1 MQYCDY
7 KEMLNQKSVIRKMFQ
22 YALQR
27 GYEIGYDNVFD
38 YSLGNPSVPPPK
50 EFNNAIIKLLN
61 NPTSISHIHEYSP
74 NLGITEVRAA
84 IAKSLNKRFG
94 MNYKTEHIF
103 MTAGATSAIAHA
115 IRVVTKPGQEII
127 TFAPCFP
134 EYKPYVTLA
143 GGILKIVDADIDN
156 FQINF
161 DKFEKMLN
169 PNVHAI
175 LINSPNNPTGV
186 IYSEKTILK
195 LTKILEE
202 KQKEYNHDIFIIS
215 DEPYREIT
223 FKGIKNPYISK
234 YYNNT
239 ISCYSYSKSLS
250 IPGERIGYLAANPN
264 CTDSELIAPMCVQ
277 ISRGIGH
284 NCPASLIQKALLDV
298 LDKTADLSVYETNMN
313 ILYDEFIKLGFNC
326 VKPDG
331 TFYMFPQ
338 ALEKDANIFCEKA
351 KKYDLIFVPGDS
363 FGCPG
368 HFRVSYCLKT
378 DKVKRSLINLRAFVN
393 NEYKNKI
400 NQISQTPSLFV

>member
-1 MQYCDY
+1 
-7 KEMLNQKSVIRKMFQ
+7 
-22 YALQR
+22 
-27 GYEIGYDNVFD
+27 
-38 YSLGNPSVPPPK
+38 
-50 EFNNAIIKLLN
+50 
-61 NPTSISHIHEYSP
+61 
-74 NLGITEVRAA
+74 
-84 IAKSLNKRFG
+84 
-94 MNYKTEHIF
+94 
-103 MTAGATSAIAHA
+103 
-115 IRVVTKPGQEII
+115 
-127 TFAPCFP
+127 
-134 EYKPYVTLA
+134 
-143 GGILKIVDADIDN
+143 
-156 FQINF
+156 
-161 DKFEKMLN
+161 MLN

-298 LDKTADLSVYETNMN
+298 LDKTADLSVYETKFYIYMN
-313 ILYDEFIKLGFNC
+313 LYK
-326 VKPDG
+326 
-331 TFYMFPQ
+331 
-338 ALEKDANIFCEKA
+338 
-351 KKYDLIFVPGDS
+351 
-363 FGCPG
+363 
-368 HFRVSYCLKT
+368 
-378 DKVKRSLINLRAFVN
+378 
-393 NEYKNKI
+393 
-400 NQISQTPSLFV
+400 